1 MLGYKIEFRK
11 FEKDSE
17 DLYTGQLYLIAVNA
31 HYWTIDDKRDKGMY
45 LQTQDMRDVVFL
57 ARYYSG
63 ERSKYGVPFF
73 ATEEKGEMIGI
84 EYVRGFI
91 PVEFERELLD
101 GKGYLYL
108 M

>member
-17 DLYTGQLYLIAVNA
+17 DLYTGQLYLIAVTA
-31 HYWTIDDKRDKGMY
+31 HYWTLDDTRNKRAF

-63 ERSKYGVPFF
+63 KRSHYGVPFF
-73 ATEEKGEMIGI
+73 ATEESGKKIGV

-91 PVEFERELLD
+91 PVEFEKELMD
-101 GKGYLYL
+101 GEGYLYL
-108 M
+108 T